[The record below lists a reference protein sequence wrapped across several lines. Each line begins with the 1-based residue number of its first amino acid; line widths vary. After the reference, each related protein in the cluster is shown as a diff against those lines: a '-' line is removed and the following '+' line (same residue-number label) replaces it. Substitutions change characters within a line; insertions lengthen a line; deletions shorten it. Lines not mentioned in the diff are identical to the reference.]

1 MKAGELMDEYEQARR
16 QGVDLERAVH
26 VDSQPER
33 KCHYCGKS
41 AWSRGRSVLQ
51 GNEMVAD
58 RKALC
63 ASTLRSLVTLQ
74 DGVRTIGH
82 IYGVSLRSNH
92 VHKALK
98 VEFFIMQIKIHIT
111 WLLFSATQCQDPL
124 YINLTNGTTTTA
136 PSI

>member
-1 MKAGELMDEYEQARR
+1 VKKGFCEKEGPFVKTLDNALQSFGVQR
-16 QGVDLERAVH
+16 QQYFSGAF
-26 VDSQPER
+26 
-33 KCHYCGKS
+33 
-41 AWSRGRSVLQ
+41 
-51 GNEMVAD
+51 
-58 RKALC
+58 
-63 ASTLRSLVTLQ
+63 
-74 DGVRTIGH
+74 IG
-82 IYGVSLRSNH
+82 NH